1 MESINHRQ
9 NIDMCDQLEDELMSM
24 LQKRRQILINAL
36 DALHQ
41 YRNITAQVAF
51 AHVHVGD
58 QLKTWTVLKPLEM
71 GWIGGPT
78 ALEWA
83 QRLESGPYGF
93 KTIQIGT
100 WMVLN
105 CPSVIRWLLTY
116 MYMYM

>member
-41 YRNITAQVAF
+41 YRNITAQVTF
-51 AHVHVGD
+51 AHVHVENGLD
-58 QLKTWTVLKPLEM
+58 SFE
-71 GWIGGPT
+71 GGPT

-83 QRLESGPYGF
+83 QWLESGPYGF
-93 KTIQIGT
+93 KMIQTTLKPRG
-100 WMVLN
+100 WF
-105 CPSVIRWLLTY
+105 
-116 MYMYM
+116 